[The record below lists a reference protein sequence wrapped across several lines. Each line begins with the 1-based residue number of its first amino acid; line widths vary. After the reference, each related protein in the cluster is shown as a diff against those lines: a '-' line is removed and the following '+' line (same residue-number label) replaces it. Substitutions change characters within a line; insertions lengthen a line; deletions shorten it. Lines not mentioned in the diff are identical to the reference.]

1 MEYAPIQ
8 QSAQI
13 APLVL
18 PSSRSKRV
26 AGEPGPFST
35 PAAVVG
41 RNEDGSRSLHFISRK
56 SFHGKEDG
64 ESSPTGPL
72 EFPPSP
78 SSETSLG
85 SPKDATP
92 PGLKLVRV
100 RSLRSPSPSR
110 GVFQR
115 APMPTSSSPAVEG
128 PEEDADAAF
137 RPRVKAWEAS
147 NQPAASTGPR
157 RQQKQNVRIEDVHP
171 VRHAGAS
178 GRVDVDKAP
187 PGKFGGAQQFVR
199 GAGAASRRGAAKD
212 KGPKV
217 PGGKAPETGRRP
229 SLRGR
234 HGGHKQD

>member
-1 MEYAPIQ
+1 M
-8 QSAQI
+8 
-13 APLVL
+13 
-18 PSSRSKRV
+18 
-26 AGEPGPFST
+26 T
-35 PAAVVG
+35 PAPVMG
-41 RNEDGSRSLHFISRK
+41 RNVDGSGSLHFTSRK
-56 SFHGKEDG
+56 SFNGKEDG

-85 SPKDATP
+85 SPKDATS

-115 APMPTSSSPAVEG
+115 APMPNSSSPAVEG
-128 PEEDADAAF
+128 PVEDGGAAF

-147 NQPAASTGPR
+147 NRPAASTGPR
-157 RQQKQNVRIEDVHP
+157 RQQKQHVRIEDVHP

-178 GRVDVDKAP
+178 GTDKAP

-199 GAGAASRRGAAKD
+199 GAGAPSRRGAAED

-217 PGGKAPETGRRP
+217 PGGKAPEAGRC
-229 SLRGR
+229 RGR
-234 HGGHKQD
+234 QAARRRQRGYRQEQ